1 VAFYRTTFG
10 TVFGTASSPLG
21 GKSSALDAR
30 FALHLGKVAATVVAI
45 SDDMPLHL
53 PRYVFRRANG
63 SFRYKRNV
71 PKRLRS
77 LLGKATLYRQLGD
90 SYPEAMQTFPLVHA
104 RIEALLNDEANKS
117 ARTRSLELIRGA
129 LGDEV
134 AEMVLADAV
143 PWYSI
148 AEDNLIE
155 LAKTLHERRLPAAVV
170 EQVYA
175 GKLKPDLLTL
185 EKTLNDYVAY
195 KSDTPKAAKEITQ
208 RVTRLHT
215 DMCSVFGKQRLKYTP
230 LTDITRQD
238 ANDLRDHLLGRVSA
252 NSAVRMLG
260 VVRTAINHVIVEHS
274 LTIPNVFTNIK
285 VKGAGASKY
294 DRLPLTDDHLL
305 PLETAYASNAAAW
318 ALYVTLRDTGA
329 RVSEIAGLRVKDCN
343 LEQQCL
349 LISPTPWRTLKTSNS
364 ARSVPL
370 SPVAIAA
377 FAKLTISAD
386 PDAPI
391 FPNYAK
397 ERGGDSC
404 SAMLMKR
411 FRTVITDKKLTMH
424 SLRHRMKDKLR
435 NTGCPEAISLAI
447 LGHST
452 NTVAANYGS
461 GYALDVMREALVKVW
476 GE

>member
-1 VAFYRTTFG
+1 VFKNHPNRAGADLGRKPVCSVTFI
-10 TVFGTASSPLG
+10 
-21 GKSSALDAR
+21 
-30 FALHLGKVAATVVAI
+30 H
-45 SDDMPLHL
+45 
-53 PRYVFRRANG
+53 
-63 SFRYKRNV
+63 
-71 PKRLRS
+71 
-77 LLGKATLYRQLGD
+77 
-90 SYPEAMQTFPLVHA
+90 
-104 RIEALLNDEANKS
+104 
-117 ARTRSLELIRGA
+117 
-129 LGDEV
+129 
-134 AEMVLADAV
+134 
-143 PWYSI
+143 
-148 AEDNLIE
+148 
-155 LAKTLHERRLPAAVV
+155 
-170 EQVYA
+170 
-175 GKLKPDLLTL
+175 
-185 EKTLNDYVAY
+185 
-195 KSDTPKAAKEITQ
+195 
-208 RVTRLHT
+208 RLHPYLLW
-215 DMCSVFGKQRLKYTP
+215 SL
-230 LTDITRQD
+230 RQT
-238 ANDLRDHLLGRVSA
+238 GGGS
-252 NSAVRMLG
+252 
-260 VVRTAINHVIVEHS
+260 
-274 LTIPNVFTNIK
+274 
-285 VKGAGASKY
+285 
-294 DRLPLTDDHLL
+294 
-305 PLETAYASNAAAW
+305 
-318 ALYVTLRDTGA
+318 LYVTLRDTGA

-370 SPVAIAA
+370 SPAAVAAL
-377 FAKLTISAD
+377 AKLTTAKD